1 MSKKRRNHSASF
13 KAKVALS
20 AIKGDKTMRELS
32 SLYTLNPVQI
42 QKCLPAVGGEK
53 ATIGRFSRCIWCYK
67 ENREK
72 PRDRSKRFTCKDR
85 SADDGT

>member
-32 SLYTLNPVQI
+32 SFYTLNPVQI
-42 QKCLPAVGGEK
+42 QKCLPAVGGEE
-53 ATIGRFSRCIWCYK
+53 TTTGRFSRCIWSLK
-67 ENREK
+67 EKRED
-72 PRDRSKRFTCKDR
+72 P
-85 SADDGT
+85 

>member
-20 AIKGDKTMRELS
+20 AIKGDKTMGELYEI
-32 SLYTLNPVQI
+32 YTLNPVQI
-42 QKCLPAVGGEK
+42 QKCLPAAGGEK
-53 ATIGRFSRCIWCYK
+53 ATIGRFSRCIWRLK

-72 PRDRSKRFTCKDR
+72 PRGRSKRFTCKDR